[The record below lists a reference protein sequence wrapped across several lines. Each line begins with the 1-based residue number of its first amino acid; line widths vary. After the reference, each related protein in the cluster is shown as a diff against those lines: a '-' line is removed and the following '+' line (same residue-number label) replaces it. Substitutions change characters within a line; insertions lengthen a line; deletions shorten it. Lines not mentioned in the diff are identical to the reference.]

1 MPIAIGQIDSTVEV
15 EAGDTASAGGEAAQA
30 RPPQTVER
38 WRWELLARRE
48 AESQSRVSAWGFED

>member
-15 EAGDTASAGGEAAQA
+15 ESNEAASGGEAQQA
-30 RPPQTVER
+30 RPPETVER

-48 AESQSRVSAWGFED
+48 VEHQARVSAWGFED

>member
-15 EAGDTASAGGEAAQA
+15 ESNDAASAGGEGQQA
-30 RPPQTVER
+30 RPPEAVER

-48 AESQSRVSAWGFED
+48 AESQARLSAWGFED